1 VGDPVQQGPRWGCIS
16 LARSSRFAVA
26 WNARSSEAEAAP
38 EVVRKTRER
47 TARGAGCLWISD
59 GHAIYSK
66 SIRRIYRD
74 PLRTGR
80 VGRPRMVRTPGVG
93 LTQVVKHRKGRRVVK
108 VEVRHRFGPVPSCPH
123 TVRQERLNGVLRDHL
138 ACLTRKT
145 HAFAK
150 RVEMWDAAVTLS
162 LFEHNW
168 LRPHSALRQQQ
179 AGLPNGR
186 RYIRRSP
193 AMAIGL
199 TDHVWSW
206 IEFLTCRVLQR
217 PRG

>member
-1 VGDPVQQGPRWGCIS
+1 MGESAERGPRWGCVS
-16 LARSSRFAVA
+16 LERDSRFAIA
-26 WNARSSEAEAAP
+26 WNGSGSEAQAAP
-38 EVVRKTRER
+38 RVIEQTRAR
-47 TARGAGCLWISD
+47 TRQQAGCVWISD
-59 GHAIYSK
+59 GHAIYPK
-66 SIRRIYRD
+66 TIRRVYRN

-80 VGRPRMVRTPGVG
+80 VGRPRLVPTPGVG

-108 VEVRHRFGPVPSCPH
+108 VEVRHRFGPTPQCPH
-123 TVRQERLNGVLRDHL
+123 TVHQERLNGVLRDRL

-150 RVEMWDAAVTLS
+150 QPQTWDAAVTLC

-168 LRPHSALRQQQ
+168 MRPHQALRQEQ
-179 AGLPNGR
+179 AGLSGGR
-186 RYIRRSP
+186 RYLQRSP

-206 IEFLTCRVLQR
+206 TEFLRLSIYQL
-217 PRG
+217 